1 MVIDRRYNHLTR
13 KPLTL
18 PRKKRALMKLR
29 VLAKPSTGAIVI
41 VHSKRNAKVAFG
53 WACLSREVG

>member
-1 MVIDRRYNHLTR
+1 MTR